1 MKPVYIVAVS
11 TLLMWSCGKSDSD
24 MRQEMSKYAE
34 IDSIHH
40 VEMKHHRYLMSVEKR
55 LDSIRLLIGSK
66 AQTIASSDQIRVL
79 TDSAAAAVQSAIQKM
94 NVVMPDLGQ
103 PDYEAL
109 SHEQV
114 TAILDRQMASLDTV
128 SSKIRSAIDL
138 SASALKTADSLL
150 REPNGKKR

>member
-1 MKPVYIVAVS
+1 
-11 TLLMWSCGKSDSD
+11 
-24 MRQEMSKYAE
+24 MSKYAE

-40 VEMKHHRYLMSVEKR
+40 VEMKHHRYLMSVEKK
-55 LDSIRLLIGSK
+55 LDSIRLTLESRAGSLMN
-66 AQTIASSDQIRVL
+66 AAQIRTL
-79 TDSAAAAVQSAIQKM
+79 TDSASSAVQSAIQKM

-128 SSKIRSAIDL
+128 SQRIRQAIDL
-138 SASALKTADSLL
+138 SATALKTADSLL
-150 REPNGKKR
+150 RVPTGKQR